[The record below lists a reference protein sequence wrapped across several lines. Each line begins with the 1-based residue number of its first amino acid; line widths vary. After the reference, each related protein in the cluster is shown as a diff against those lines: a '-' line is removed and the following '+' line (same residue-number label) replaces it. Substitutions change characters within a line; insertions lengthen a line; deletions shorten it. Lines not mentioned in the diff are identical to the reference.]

1 MVSSEERSFVDQIL
15 HYHASGGDLDALV
28 RVINDRSG
36 GVRIEDAPHGYTRL
50 FYAARNGWSSAIAWL
65 LEQGADV
72 HLGQSL
78 TGQTTLQVAAIRGHY
93 NAAVLLLDAG
103 ARLYHPN
110 STGWT
115 ALHFAAADNRFK
127 MCKLLL
133 SRGASLDARS
143 TKGRDPEAHA
153 RFHGHPTLAD
163 FLAAVRAAGGWTAH
177 VAARRADRAELLAFR
192 RALPTLRRSGPC
204 AARAQARL
212 FLDAKVPDDVFVL
225 VLQFWRS
232 ERDY

>member
-1 MVSSEERSFVDQIL
+1 MDSRERSFIDQL
-15 HYHASGGDLDALV
+15 VRYHASGATDALV
-28 RVINDRSG
+28 RVTDDGSG
-36 GVRIEDAPHGYTRL
+36 GVRFEDAPNQEWTRL
-50 FYAARNGWSSAIAWL
+50 FYAAKQGWCSSISFL
-65 LEQGADV
+65 LNNGADV
-72 HLGQSL
+72 DLGWPCKDL
-78 TGQTTLQVAAIRGHY
+78 TPLHIAAARSHC

-103 ARLYHPN
+103 ARVDDRN
-110 STGWT
+110 RNGWT
-115 ALHFAAADNRFK
+115 ALHNAAVGNRFK

-143 TKGRDPEAHA
+143 TEGRDPEALA
-153 RFHGHPTLAD
+153 RLRSRTTVTD

-177 VAARRADRAELLAFR
+177 VAAPRAELLAFR

-212 FLDAKVPDDVFVL
+212 FLDARVPDDVFVL

>member
-1 MVSSEERSFVDQIL
+1 MDSRESSFIDQIV
-15 HYHASGGDLDALV
+15 HYHASGGDLAALV
-28 RVINDRSG
+28 RVLDGSG
-36 GVRIEDAPHGYTRL
+36 GVRFEDAPNRQTRL
-50 FYAARNGWSSAIAWL
+50 HYAAYKGWCSALSCL
-65 LEQGADV
+65 LKRGADV
-72 HLGQSL
+72 NLGWPSKGL
-78 TGQTTLQVAAIRGHY
+78 TPLHSASFHDRY

-103 ARLYHPN
+103 ARVDDRNQH
-110 STGWT
+110 GWT
-115 ALHFAAADNRFK
+115 ALHQAASNNHPK

-133 SRGASLDARS
+133 SRGASLDARNVS
-143 TKGRDPEAHA
+143 GRDPEASA
-153 RFHGHPTLAD
+153 RYRGNTTLAD

-212 FLDAKVPDDVFVL
+212 FLDARVPDDVFVL